1 MIFVTLGTQDKEFRR
16 LLQGV
21 FDLNIEDEI
30 FIQSGSTKFKIVDQL
45 SENSSIPELLRS
57 KSEKN
62 YLIYSY
68 IDKEV
73 FEEYMQKASVI
84 ISHAGVGTIVQ
95 GLKLNKPMIIVPRR
109 EKYKEHVND
118 HQLEIVETFK
128 NEKYII
134 SVEDTADLEKAITE
148 AKAFKPN
155 KFISNNEKFN
165 DELQKLIE
173 EN

>member
-134 SVEDTADLEKAITE
+134 SV
-148 AKAFKPN
+148 
-155 KFISNNEKFN
+155 
-165 DELQKLIE
+165 
-173 EN
+173 